1 MVDLEETQLGNH
13 KSFQVRFCALRR
25 AMLLDSINQGTPF
38 SLNDLQTISDRISS
52 EGASF
57 TQVTLPYLGRALDQ
71 GLVSGTFNCPTSF
84 RLAGITRLPRFLYPC
99 FSEIFED
106 DGRLKVNASLTTIRN
121 LRLFLLFDSKRECAM
136 PQKINESFISEF
148 SAGQLTL
155 RKVRIQ
161 TDHPVIEIAT
171 KLISIVMSRF
181 PLQAFTPGH
190 GPGAT
195 AEGFE
200 RDEKWDF
207 TSWPAKAEKW
217 FPYLLYGT
225 ANMRL
230 SCQSKPIPLISPM
243 VTKGC
248 LVPKDFR
255 GPRLISIEP
264 TAMQYLQQGVLKRL
278 MHHFENEPLLWRS
291 IRLRDQTFNRI
302 KASSSIRDNM
312 ATVDLSSAS
321 DTLSATLVWHL
332 FSGVPALRRL
342 LFSLRS
348 DYVRFPGHDPIRL
361 VAFAPMGS
369 AICFPIETL
378 VFWSLAVAS
387 MKLTRGSESFRSCAS
402 EVSVFGDDIVIP
414 NDSALQTLIGTLQSI
429 GCRPNMSKTC
439 YSTPFRES
447 CGGEWYGDNDVTIIR
462 NKHFHYSA
470 LKKLSQYPVL
480 LNLQRKFFLRG
491 FSNTAECLIDW
502 AREIY
507 PVMTI
512 NPSLLRHL
520 HGEAVDVPNFAYSDT
535 TSVEDVP
542 VRWNKDYQRFEART
556 PVSIQKTRDWS
567 ITNESRLL
575 ARLVF
580 DSTERI
586 ALRDSNIRK
595 AWRSID
601 CLGLITPNKL

>member
-1 MVDLEETQLGNH
+1 MGNH

-25 AMLLDSINQGTPF
+25 AMLLDGINHGTPF
-38 SLNDLQTISDRISS
+38 QLNDLQVIADRLSS

-57 TQVTLPYLGRALDQ
+57 TQVTLPLLGRALDQ
-71 GLVSGTFNCPTSF
+71 GLVCGTFNCPTSF
-84 RLAGITRLPRFLYPC
+84 RLVKNTRLPRFLYSC
-99 FSEIFED
+99 FAGIFD
-106 DGRLKVNASLTTIRN
+106 QCGRLKINASLTTIRD
-121 LRLFLLFDSKRECAM
+121 LRQFLLFDAKRECAL
-136 PQKINESFISEF
+136 PEKINTAFINEF
-148 SAGQLTL
+148 KSGQRAL
-155 RKVRIQ
+155 RSVRIQ

-181 PLQAFTPGH
+181 PLQPFTPGH

-195 AEGFE
+195 AEGYE
-200 RDEKWDF
+200 RDEKWEF
-207 TSWPAKAEKW
+207 SSWPKKAEKW
-217 FPYLLYGT
+217 FPFLLYGT
-225 ANMRL
+225 ANIRMTL
-230 SCQSKPIPLISPM
+230 QSKPIPLMSPM

-264 TAMQYLQQGVLKRL
+264 TAMQYLQQGMLKRL
-278 MHHFENEPLLWRS
+278 MQHFEKEPLLWRS
-291 IRLRDQTFNRI
+291 IRLRDQTLNRTR
-302 KASSSIRDNM
+302 ASTANRDNM

-332 FSGVPALRRL
+332 FSGVPHLRRL

-348 DYVRFPGHDPIRL
+348 DYVRFPGHDNERL

-387 MKLTRGSESFRSCAS
+387 VKLTRGSESFRSCAN
-402 EVSVFGDDIVIP
+402 EVSVFGDDIIIP
-414 NDSALQTLIGTLQSI
+414 NDQCLQTLIGTLQSV

-439 YSTPFRES
+439 YETPFRES
-447 CGGEWYGDNDVTIIR
+447 CGGEWYNDEDVTIIR
-462 NKHFHYSA
+462 NKHYHYSA
-470 LKKLSQYPVL
+470 QRKLSQYPVL

-491 FSNTAECLIDW
+491 YNNTAACLFDW

-507 PVMTI
+507 PVMQI

-520 HGEAVDVPNFAYSDT
+520 HGEAVDVPNFAYAEAS
-535 TSVEDVP
+535 SINDVP
-542 VRWNKDYQRFEART
+542 YRFNKDYQRLEART

-567 ITNESRLL
+567 IEGQSRLT
-575 ARLVF
+575 ARLIS

-595 AWRSID
+595 AWRSIPAYM
-601 CLGLITPNKL
+601 GLITPIFH